1 MNDGM
6 LGLKRPVE
14 TLETRVCV
22 KKKKKKRLQASA
34 SPRSPSL
41 GGGEDAGKGQGSE
54 GGLG

>member
-1 MNDGM
+1 M

-22 KKKKKKRLQASA
+22 KKKKKKELQERKCLTQDH
-34 SPRSPSL
+34 P
-41 GGGEDAGKGQGSE
+41 AGVEVRMQERGQGSE